1 MGGWIEGRDRGTDAT
16 HERFLGR
23 IKQLIDRYQMK
34 EMIKEV
40 KLRRKG
46 IRRQNRKECGQYG

>member
-1 MGGWIEGRDRGTDAT
+1 MKKEWVMKADGGGRSEGIKGRDRGTDAT

-34 EMIKEV
+34 E
-40 KLRRKG
+40 RRKDV
-46 IRRQNRKECGQYG
+46 K